1 MNKNLAR
8 SRSNVSFCNDEW
20 EAQHRYPVWLWLI
33 MVAYTVYIVHIK
45 LSNAGVCASQQ
56 HKEIADGCIC
66 SDHRGVILFPVAVV
80 MYAGLIFLSVQPARE
95 LSTEM
100 MGNVGKLKN

>member
-1 MNKNLAR
+1 
-8 SRSNVSFCNDEW
+8 
-20 EAQHRYPVWLWLI
+20 

-56 HKEIADGCIC
+56 HKEVADGCIC
-66 SDHRGVILFPVAVV
+66 SDHRGVILRLFFFFVV
-80 MYAGLIFLSVQPARE
+80 MYAGLIFLSVQPARK

-100 MGNVGKLKN
+100 MGNVGNAVTLNIRAFSPEYDSVSLVVN